1 MSAVCKYMRVSS
13 SSSQRVTENKE
24 GHTETPKS
32 LITSITDAGTD
43 LKRQYPFFPSCYSD
57 YLSKQTLKKTERFP
71 SI

>member
-13 SSSQRVTENKE
+13 SSSQRVTENKK
-24 GHTETPKS
+24 GHTETPKFDYIHHRCRDRFKETVS
-32 LITSITDAGTD
+32 
-43 LKRQYPFFPSCYSD
+43 FFSSCYSD